1 MFFESLVTT
10 FKMTRSFL
18 AALALVASVQGI
30 SPPPGSAF
38 GVPGNASYDYVVVGG
53 GTAGVTVATRLAQDG
68 RFSVA
73 LVEAGGKCRW
83 QPATCFV
90 ADD

>member
-1 MFFESLVTT
+1 M
-10 FKMTRSFL
+10 MRCFL
-18 AALALVASVQGI
+18 AALGLAASVQGI

-38 GVPGNASYDYVVVGG
+38 GVPGNASYDYIVIGG

-68 RFSVA
+68 RFSVG
-73 LVEAGGKCRW
+73 LVEAGGKSRW
-83 QPATCFV
+83 KTAESIV

>member
-1 MFFESLVTT
+1 MFFEPLVTT

-18 AALALVASVQGI
+18 AALALAASVQSI

-73 LVEAGGKCRW
+73 LVEAGGESRRRTAKSI
-83 QPATCFV
+83 V